1 MSFFLLLNTKENIL
15 KIIGNQTVAGTIDFH
30 IPFGSPTT
38 VWLPTFFKISY
49 FVFKWRKKSIQ
60 DQHMEQHKG
69 ESILGWT
76 FPLNISKWT
85 VSWHAA
91 GMILHLL
98 LSFQLMLDWRLHYRP
113 SGFLSPINTSPRH
126 FQSLM
131 VSLISLAGHAHSWLR
146 LNVPFFRPQMLV
158 LHSCE
163 GALMLYCGV
172 YTTAALFIASPA
184 PSPLANAQS
193 DLPLERGRSV
203 SSSQ

>member
-1 MSFFLLLNTKENIL
+1 MFNR
-15 KIIGNQTVAGTIDFH
+15 
-30 IPFGSPTT
+30 
-38 VWLPTFFKISY
+38 
-49 FVFKWRKKSIQ
+49 RKKLIQ

-76 FPLNISKWT
+76 FPLNIHKWT
-85 VSWHAA
+85 VSWHAT

-98 LSFQLMLDWRLHYRP
+98 LSFQLTLDWRLHYRP
-113 SGFLSPINTSPRH
+113 SGFLSPVHTSPRH

-131 VSLISLAGHAHSWLR
+131 VTLISLAGHTHSCLW
-146 LNVPFFRPQMLV
+146 LNVPFFRPQMLRV

-163 GALMLYCGV
+163 AALMLYCGV

-184 PSPLANAQS
+184 PCPLASAQS

-203 SSSQ
+203 SSS